1 MVRITNLVD
10 RPREIE
16 IIVDGEPVRAFAGES
31 VGAALLAA
39 GIYQLRSSPR
49 RGGPRGM
56 LCLMGV
62 CQECVVRI
70 DGRIRQACLETARD
84 GMAVTLGIAAV

>member
-1 MVRITNLVD
+1 MARITSLVN

-16 IIVDGEPVRAFAGES
+16 ITVDGKPVRAFAGES

-39 GIYQLRSSPR
+39 GCYQLRSSPR
-49 RGGPRGM
+49 RKGPRGM

-70 DGRIRQACLETARD
+70 DGRIRQACLEPVRA
-84 GMAVTLGIAAV
+84 GMAVSLGIAED